1 MMWWGQK
8 GNVPNLS
15 STQQSTMVLIEMITW
30 DAVLI
35 WLNGGVSS
43 NAFCVVKL

>member
-1 MMWWGQK
+1 MRWWRQEE
-8 GNVPNLS
+8 NVPNVGAIE
-15 STQQSTMVLIEMITW
+15 QSTLVLIEIIIW

-43 NAFCVVKL
+43 NAF